1 MHSVMQG
8 DGRGIFWGEGQKKK
22 KKKKLVSHFFIH
34 HIYYLKHC
42 SHPCIFF
49 CIFSRASQFHPLP
62 TDIFIS
68 CCPSSAFSTPVK
80 TCIALF
86 LIFSFILICS
96 SPYEFILKFQRSYGL
111 WFPPKKKV
119 VLKRYSK
126 YF

>member
-8 DGRGIFWGEGQKKK
+8 DGRGIFWGEGL
-22 KKKKLVSHFFIH
+22 KKKKLVSLFFIL

-42 SHPCIFF
+42 SHPCVIFF
-49 CIFSRASQFHPLP
+49 CIFRRASQFHPLP

-111 WFPPKKKV
+111 WFPPKKKA